1 MLASMS
7 VREAALDAQLL
18 LLGPSDPSSEF
29 VIRFGIVCWGVGAA
43 GCLQRRAEMICYHHI
58 HSLAS

>member
-29 VIRFGIVCWGVGAA
+29 VIRFGILFVGVLALLAVCSAE
-43 GCLQRRAEMICYHHI
+43 QR
-58 HSLAS
+58 